1 MIRRPPR
8 STLTYTLFPYPTL
21 FQSDGEGA
29 AAGQPI
35 FESWAILIYLAETYG
50 PELLP
55 KTGAARWE
63 ALEWLMA
70 QAAWVG
76 PMLGQ
81 HTYFRNQPSEAGSH
95 AATCYRD
102 QARRVFAVLDRHL
115 RSEEHTSELQSLMR
129 RTYAV
134 FCFHTKNNTAR
145 NRHNTN

>member
-81 HTYFRNQPSEAGSH
+81 HTYFRIQPSEAGSH
-95 AATCYRD
+95 AATRYRD
-102 QARRVFAVLDRHL
+102 QARRVFEVLDRHL
-115 RSEEHTSELQSLMR
+115 STRDRSEEHTSELRSLMR
-129 RTYAV
+129 ISYAV
-134 FCFHTKNNTAR
+134 FCFKKKKT
-145 NRHNTN
+145 